1 MKRFLKYKKINS
13 LTEKIFNNLIL
24 FFNKNKDKSF
34 KQTYFGVIVC
44 FVTDALN
51 TFLNFSFSIKGH
63 LYYSFCYLSVFKNQ
77 EFLRIN

>member
-34 KQTYFGVIVC
+34 KQTLFGVIVC
-44 FVTDALN
+44 F
-51 TFLNFSFSIKGH
+51 
-63 LYYSFCYLSVFKNQ
+63 
-77 EFLRIN
+77 INRCGI

>member
-34 KQTYFGVIVC
+34 KQTFFGVIVC
-44 FVTDALN
+44 FINRCLKHI
-51 TFLNFSFSIKGH
+51 F
-63 LYYSFCYLSVFKNQ
+63 
-77 EFLRIN
+77 EFFFFY